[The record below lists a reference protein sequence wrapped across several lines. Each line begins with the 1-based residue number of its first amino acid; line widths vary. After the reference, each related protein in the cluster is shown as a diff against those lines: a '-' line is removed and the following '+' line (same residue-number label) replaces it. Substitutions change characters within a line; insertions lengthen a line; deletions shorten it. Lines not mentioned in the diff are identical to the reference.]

1 MYATRRAFAV
11 TAPRIALRSAFHSSA
26 RSFVQVGDALPN
38 VELMENSPG
47 NKVNLSQELKG
58 KGVVIG
64 VPAAFSRLF
73 LSEIEVGEH
82 LS

>member
-1 MYATRRAFAV
+1 M
-11 TAPRIALRSAFHSSA
+11 
-26 RSFVQVGDALPN
+26 QVGDALPN

-64 VPAAFSRLF
+64 VPAAFSRLL
-73 LSEIEVGEH
+73 LSEIEVGEQ